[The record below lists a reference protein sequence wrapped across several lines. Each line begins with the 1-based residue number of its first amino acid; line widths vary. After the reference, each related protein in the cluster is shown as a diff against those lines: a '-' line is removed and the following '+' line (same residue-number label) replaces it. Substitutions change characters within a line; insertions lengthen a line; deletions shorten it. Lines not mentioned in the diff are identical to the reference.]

1 MDADEKIWDQ
11 NAFND
16 IFRRV
21 IKVDETRSD
30 GLFWSGRAPVR
41 TQRCA
46 PWGDCDMLAWHDSLP
61 LSVFTM

>member
-1 MDADEKIWDQ
+1 MLDADEKIWDQ

-30 GLFWSGRAPVR
+30 GLFWSGRVPVC
-41 TQRCA
+41 TQPMC
-46 PWGDCDMLAWHDSLP
+46 
-61 LSVFTM
+61 TMG